1 MFSSQLLSLSLI
13 VIVLLLFDAFLGNI
27 HNIYQNLGG
36 RDLGTDKH
44 TNLPP
49 IRYYILKESP
59 YMGTINNMSTKNIHL
74 IVN

>member
-1 MFSSQLLSLSLI
+1 MFSSTTFSFPYSTCI
-13 VIVLLLFDAFLGNI
+13 IIIDAVLGNI
-27 HNIYQNLGG
+27 HNIYQHLGG
-36 RDLGTDKH
+36 RDLGNDKH

-59 YMGTINNMSTKNIHL
+59 YMGTIINMSTKNIHL